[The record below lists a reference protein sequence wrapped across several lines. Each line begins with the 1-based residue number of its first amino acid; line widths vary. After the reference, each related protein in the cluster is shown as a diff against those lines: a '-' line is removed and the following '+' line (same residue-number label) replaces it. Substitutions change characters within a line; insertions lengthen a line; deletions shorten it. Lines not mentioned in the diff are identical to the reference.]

1 MQLAAAIRV
10 LASWAPFDQLPRRLQ
25 AQLAEQ
31 LQPLQVR
38 PGQKLYDFGSLPPGV
53 ALVAQGQLRLLAQD
67 GGGEPF
73 TVERLGPGRTIGAV
87 GLLRGSSQ
95 MALAAAEP
103 SQVWLLP
110 AAAFLAAVQQEPELQ
125 SSFASPSLEELYGVL
140 ALSAEPRLPAPQ
152 KLLLWA
158 ANQLTEQPQAQQVL
172 LLPPGRHLNPA
183 GTGRWLLSSAN
194 VDGIAPGQA
203 LAPEQ
208 TITVLGKLPA
218 RLISRPSPWPPG
230 DLPAA
235 LVVGRNG
242 DGPGESPSEAL
253 EPEWIEQPGAI
264 VPLQQQGEALEDWYG
279 RLNRDGS
286 YPHLRGDG
294 DLEEP
299 LACLRMLARHFDLP
313 FRRDL
318 LRRVLADQLQRQ
330 QAEGPGAG
338 QGLGPLQL
346 AALCDLMGLRASPLQ
361 LRPDQLPR
369 LEVPALCWR
378 NGHPSLIWKI
388 NERGALVSDPR
399 GEQRELGLGE
409 LGSPTPEGVLMLLSV
424 CRSQAS
430 PRSRFGL
437 RWFLPALQ
445 QHRAI
450 LAQVLVASFFV
461 QLFALLNPLLIQ
473 QIIDAV
479 ITQGN
484 LSSLNVLGTLL
495 VGLAVAQAVLGSLR
509 TYLFSDTTNRIDI
522 SLGASIIDHLLRLPL
537 GYFARRPVGE
547 VSSRINELEKIRR
560 FLTGTAL
567 TVVLDAL
574 FSLIY
579 IAVMLLYSVQLTL
592 WALAVVPLF
601 LALTAVSAPVIR
613 QQLRDQ
619 AEANARVQSHL
630 VETLGGMETVK
641 GQGMELHSR
650 WRWQQL
656 YGGQIQAGFR
666 NTVTSTAAGSA
677 SKFLEQLSGLLVLWV
692 GATLVL
698 KGELSLGQLIAF
710 RILAGYV
717 TSPML
722 RLATLWQS
730 FQETSLSLERLADIV
745 DHPEEIEIAGEQL
758 PPLPPVQ
765 GHISYEGVNFR
776 FGSQG
781 PLQLSNVN
789 LEIPAGNFVG
799 IVGSSGSGKSTLLKL
814 LTRLYDP
821 SEGVIR
827 VDGYDIAK
835 VDLYSLRSQIGV
847 VPQDSLLFDGSV
859 MANLALTRPDAGFE
873 EICQAAQVACA
884 HDFIQAL
891 PAGYSSSVGERGAA
905 LSGGQR
911 QRIAIARMVLKRP
924 RLLVLDEATSA
935 LDVDT
940 EQQLTR
946 NLMAA
951 YKGSTVLFI
960 THRLGALRHADRIL
974 VMHQGQLVEQGHHD
988 ELIAL
993 DGRYATLFH
1002 QQEAALA

>member
-1 MQLAAAIRV
+1 MQLTAALNV
-10 LASWAPFDQLPRRLQ
+10 LQGWSPFDQLPRSVI
-25 AQLAEQ
+25 APLAEQ
-31 LQPLQVR
+31 LQPLQLK
-38 PGQKLYDFGSLPPGV
+38 PGQKLFDVGEHCPGLV
-53 ALVAQGQLRLLAQD
+53 LVARGQLRLLAAD
-67 GGGEPF
+67 ALGELF
-73 TVERLGPGRTIGAV
+73 TLQRLGPGRTAGALP
-87 GLLRGSSQ
+87 LLQGSSGS
-95 MALAAAEP
+95 ALAAAEL

-110 AAAFLAAVQQEPELQ
+110 ADAFLSLLAQEPQLH
-125 SSFASPSLEELYGVL
+125 SAFTGVGLEELYGVAALCRDARL
-140 ALSAEPRLPAPQ
+140 AAGKP
-152 KLLLWA
+152 LLNWA
-158 ANQLTEQPQAQQVL
+158 ANQLAEHGDRQQL
-172 LLPPGRHLNPA
+172 HLLPPGEHVVSEA
-183 GTGRWLLSSAN
+183 MGAVLLSSTN
-194 VDGIAPGQA
+194 VEGHEAGERLLPGAA
-203 LAPEQ
+203 LS
-208 TITVLGKLPA
+208 VRGRLPA
-218 RLISRPSPWPPG
+218 RLLACPTPWPPQS
-230 DLPAA
+230 LAPA
-235 LVVGRNG
+235 LVVGR
-242 DGPGESPSEAL
+242 DGAAGSDGEAEL
-253 EPEWIEQPGAI
+253 VEPEWLDATTAI
-264 VPLQQQGEALEDWYG
+264 VPLQQQRDSLEDWYG
-279 RLNRDGS
+279 RQVADGS
-286 YPHLRGDG
+286 YPHLRGEGELD
-294 DLEEP
+294 EA
-299 LACLRMLARHFDLP
+299 LACLRMLARQFDLP
-313 FRRDL
+313 FRRDV

-330 QAEGPGAG
+330 GDD
-338 QGLGPLQL
+338 GLGPMQL
-346 AALCDLMGLRASPLQ
+346 AALCDLMGLRATLLQ
-361 LRPDQLPR
+361 LPLEQLARLQPPALTWFEGHPR
-369 LEVPALCWR
+369 IIWQIGASGALLSDPRREAQEQQLDLQALGDWSPEGALTVLSVERTATTPSKRFGLGWFVPALR
-378 NGHPSLIWKI
+378 QHKLILI
-388 NERGALVSDPR
+388 
-399 GEQRELGLGE
+399 
-409 LGSPTPEGVLMLLSV
+409 
-424 CRSQAS
+424 
-430 PRSRFGL
+430 
-437 RWFLPALQ
+437 
-445 QHRAI
+445 
-450 LAQVLVASFFV
+450 QVLIASFFV

-495 VGLAVAQAVLGSLR
+495 VGMAVAQAVLGSLR

-522 SLGASIIDHLLRLPL
+522 TLGSTIIDHLLRLPL

-547 VSSRINELEKIRR
+547 ISSRINELEKIRR

-579 IAVMLLYSVQLTL
+579 IAVMLLYSVPLTF

-601 LALTAVSAPVIR
+601 LGVTALTAPVI
-613 QQLRDQ
+613 QHQLRDQ

-656 YGGQIQAGFR
+656 YSTQILAGFR

-698 KGELSLGQLIAF
+698 KGEMTLGQLIAF

-717 TSPML
+717 TSPLL

-758 PPLPPVQ
+758 PPLPPLQ
-765 GHISYEGVNFR
+765 GHIAYQGVSFR

-781 PLQLSNVN
+781 PLQLANVN
-789 LEIPAGNFVG
+789 LDIPPGNFVG

-821 SEGVIR
+821 LEGVIR
-827 VDGYDIAK
+827 VDGHDIAK
-835 VDLYSLRSQIGV
+835 VDLYSLRAQIGV

-859 MANLALTRPDAGFE
+859 MANLALARPDAGFE
-873 EICQAAQVACA
+873 EIVQAAQVACA

-924 RLLVLDEATSA
+924 RLLILDEATSA

-940 EQQLTR
+940 ERQLTA
-946 NLMAA
+946 NLMDT
-951 YKGSTVLFI
+951 YRGSTVLFI

-974 VMHQGQLVEQGHHD
+974 VMHQGALVEQGSHD
-988 ELIAL
+988 ELMGL
-993 DGRYATLFH
+993 HGRYATLFN
-1002 QQEAALA
+1002 QQEAALT